1 MMHDKYEMISGRIKG
16 INVDNGIKSLLIVD
30 EKGFE
35 YIFHIHE
42 NTIIMAFENLKI
54 GQKVDVIFNGILTRS
69 IPPQGTAIIV
79 NGLKI

>member
-1 MMHDKYEMISGRIKG
+1 MHDKYEMISGRIKG
-16 INVDNGIKSLLIVD
+16 INFDNDKKSLLIVD

-35 YIFHIHE
+35 YIFHIYDY
-42 NTIIMAFENLKI
+42 TIIMAFENLKI
-54 GQKVDVIFNGILTRS
+54 GQEIDVIFNGILTRS